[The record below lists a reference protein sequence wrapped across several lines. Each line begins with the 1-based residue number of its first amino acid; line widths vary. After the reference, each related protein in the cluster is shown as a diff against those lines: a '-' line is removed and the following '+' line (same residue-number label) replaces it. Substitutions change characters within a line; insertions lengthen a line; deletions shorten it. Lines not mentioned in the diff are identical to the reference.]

1 MPVNPMQRR
10 MRNSFL
16 VGFLLALIIMA
27 LVVLALVYKM
37 KGIEEEKAAIQ
48 ALQQSIYV
56 AAEDLESGQ
65 SVNMDNFMIDQ
76 VQTSIDTSLVI
87 SEEDFMFKNADG
99 EPEIKYNE
107 DGSEKQKDMI
117 MKVNVPAGAIVTKD
131 MLADSTTDITS
142 DQRIQE
148 FNMILLPSQLKTG
161 DYIDVRLSLP
171 KGQDYIV
178 LAKKKVLQSTE
189 TGIWLKL
196 SEEEMLTINN
206 AIVESY
212 GIIGSKLYAIEY
224 SDPGIQEA
232 AEPTYP
238 VNLDVFNLIN
248 YNPNIVE
255 TAKTEIYNR
264 YYANNQAMATQRSQI
279 IDSALAENGGSSA
292 SNVES
297 KNQEEI
303 SKVQAAR
310 ADYVST
316 LGEY

>member
-27 LVVLALVYKM
+27 LVVLGLVYKM

-56 AAEDLESGQ
+56 AAEDLVSGQ
-65 SVNMDNFMIDQ
+65 SVNMDNFTTEQ
-76 VQTSIDTSLVI
+76 VQTTMDTSLVI
-87 SEEDFMFKNADG
+87 SEDDFMFQDDEGN
-99 EPEIKYNE
+99 PIIKYND

-131 MLADSTTDITS
+131 MLADSTTDLTS
-142 DQRIQE
+142 DQRIHE

-161 DYIDVRLSLP
+161 DYIDIRLSLP

-255 TAKTEIYNR
+255 TAKAEIYNR

-279 IDSALAENGGSSA
+279 IDPAVAESGGSSA
-292 SNVES
+292 SSVES
-297 KNQEEI
+297 KNQEEN

-310 ADYVST
+310 ADYIST
-316 LGEY
+316 LGE

>member
-27 LVVLALVYKM
+27 LVVLVLVYKM

-48 ALQQSIYV
+48 ALQQSVYV
-56 AAEDLESGQ
+56 AAEDLVSGQ
-65 SVNMDNFMIDQ
+65 SVNIDNFMLDQ
-76 VQTSIDTSLVI
+76 VQTSIDTSLII
-87 SEEDFMFKNADG
+87 SEDDFMFQEDG
-99 EPEIKYNE
+99 EPIIKYND
-107 DGSEKQKDMI
+107 DGSEKQKDMV

-279 IDSALAENGGSSA
+279 IDPAVAENGGSSA
-292 SNVES
+292 SNIES
-297 KNQEEI
+297 RNQEEI
-303 SKVQAAR
+303 SKVQSAR

-316 LGEY
+316 LGE

>member
-27 LVVLALVYKM
+27 LIVLVLVYRM
-37 KGIEEEKAAIQ
+37 KGIEAEKAAIE
-48 ALQQSIYV
+48 ALQQSVYV

-65 SVNMDNFMIDQ
+65 SVNLDNFMLDQ
-76 VQTSIDTSLVI
+76 VQTSIDTSLII
-87 SEEDFMFKNADG
+87 SEDDFMFQNDEG
-99 EPEIKYNE
+99 EPIIKYND

-131 MLADSTTDITS
+131 MLADSTTDLTS

-255 TAKTEIYNR
+255 TAKAEIYNR

-279 IDSALAENGGSSA
+279 IDPAVAENGGSSA
-292 SNVES
+292 SNIES

-303 SKVQAAR
+303 SKVQSAR

-316 LGEY
+316 LGE

>member
-27 LVVLALVYKM
+27 LVVLGLVYKM
-37 KGIEEEKAAIQ
+37 KGIEEEKAAIE
-48 ALQQSIYV
+48 ALQQPVYV

-65 SVNMDNFMIDQ
+65 SVNMDNFITEQ
-76 VQTSIDTSLVI
+76 VQTTMDTSLII
-87 SEEDFMFKNADG
+87 SDEDFMFKDAEGN
-99 EPEIKYNE
+99 PEIKYHD
-107 DGSEKQKDMI
+107 DGTEKQKDMI

-131 MLADSTTDITS
+131 MLADATVDLTS

-255 TAKTEIYNR
+255 TAKAEIYNR

-279 IDSALAENGGSSA
+279 IDPAVAESGGSNA